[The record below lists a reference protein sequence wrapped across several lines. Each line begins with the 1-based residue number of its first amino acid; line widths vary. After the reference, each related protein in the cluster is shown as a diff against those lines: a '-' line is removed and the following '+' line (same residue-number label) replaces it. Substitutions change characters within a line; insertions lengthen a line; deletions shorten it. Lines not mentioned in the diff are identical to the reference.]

1 VRQLRLCLA
10 LGYPTRR
17 ALLNDARLN
26 AIDLAEWEAYE
37 RIEGPIGLGRVDDLV
52 RFAIQAMMAVQ
63 ARSGRDFAELLPA
76 WWRDDEEPE
85 LVEDEEAAAEL
96 GEKLRRALGG

>member
-1 VRQLRLCLA
+1 
-10 LGYPTRR
+10 
-17 ALLNDARLN
+17 
-26 AIDLAEWEAYE
+26 
-37 RIEGPIGLGRVDDLV
+37 
-52 RFAIQAMMAVQ
+52 MAVQ